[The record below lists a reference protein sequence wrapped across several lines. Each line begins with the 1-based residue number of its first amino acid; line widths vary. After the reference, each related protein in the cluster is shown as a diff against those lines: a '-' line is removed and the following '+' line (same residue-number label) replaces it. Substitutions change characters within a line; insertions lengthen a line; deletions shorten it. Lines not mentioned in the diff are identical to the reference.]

1 MGWDLL
7 YLCMT
12 GLFLMLHNDGCMYV
26 CTVFLFF
33 FYFLFFSRKRKG
45 KKRKGENYCS
55 RHPKSPVFNFRSRRV
70 SFAEEDDLD
79 RDVVSVCKGQPSQSV
94 SQSVPCYR

>member
-1 MGWDLL
+1 MDGWMGWLGFIIL
-7 YLCMT
+7 IVY
-12 GLFLMLHNDGCMYV
+12 DGAFFHADGWCMYV

-33 FYFLFFSRKRKG
+33 FILFYFSRKRKG

-79 RDVVSVCKGQPSQSV
+79 RDVVSVC
-94 SQSVPCYR
+94 